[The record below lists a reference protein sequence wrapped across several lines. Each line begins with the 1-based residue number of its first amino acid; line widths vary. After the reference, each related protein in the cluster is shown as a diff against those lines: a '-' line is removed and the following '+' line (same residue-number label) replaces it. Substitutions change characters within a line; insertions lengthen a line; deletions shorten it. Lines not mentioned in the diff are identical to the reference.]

1 MSNHYDPTKNVSP
14 SAAYPE
20 VSFHH
25 HTDDEIFKKR
35 VKKTTI
41 LLSVIT
47 VIELAIG
54 LAIYTIHKGDD
65 PNAMLVLFFKGM
77 VCILTLAKA
86 YYIVSVFMHLGDEI
100 RNMIMTIVVP
110 LLLFVWFIVAFI
122 ADGNSYK
129 NLRNKYD
136 KHFQET
142 TTPAGHHGHSA
153 EKKEKPAETGEKQ

>member
-1 MSNHYDPTKNVSP
+1 MQHP
-14 SAAYPE
+14 AFEE
-20 VSFHH
+20 VTFHH
-25 HTDDEIFKKR
+25 HTDDSTFYSK

-47 VIELAIG
+47 VIELGIG
-54 LAIYTIHKGDD
+54 LLIYTMHKGES
-65 PNAMLVLFFKGM
+65 PNELLVLMFKGM

-110 LLLFVWFIVAFI
+110 LMLFIWFITAFI
-122 ADGNSYK
+122 WDGNSYK

-136 KHFQET
+136 PHFKESTMPAKHGHQEAKPEA
-142 TTPAGHHGHSA
+142 PAGA
-153 EKKEKPAETGEKQ
+153 KD

>member
-1 MSNHYDPTKNVSP
+1 MEHQAGP
-14 SAAYPE
+14 SE
-20 VSFHH
+20 ITFHH
-25 HTDDEIFKKR
+25 HTDDATFKKR
-35 VKKTTI
+35 VRKTTI

-47 VIELAIG
+47 VIELGIG
-54 LAIYTIHKGDD
+54 LSIYTIHKGEN
-65 PNAMLVLFFKGM
+65 PSELLVLMFKGM

-110 LLLFVWFIVAFI
+110 LLLFVWFIIAFI

-142 TTPAGHHGHSA
+142 TMPVDHHP
-153 EKKEKPAETGEKQ
+153 KKDTSEAPKEGKQ